1 MSNKQ
6 ERFVSLFI
14 DFLKVERGLA
24 SNSIYAYLNDLEK
37 FNEFLKKRRPIR
49 YFNTCSSRDV
59 LDYLKNV
66 NNMGLD
72 AKTQSRYIST
82 LRGFYSFLF
91 REKYINLNPCDNI
104 ENPKIKK
111 SLPKY
116 LTENEV
122 ESLFLVAKESKDL
135 RFIAMLEILYATGV
149 RVSELVSLKL
159 GSIIEGGQF
168 LLVKGKGNKERVAP
182 LTDIAIKSIEIW
194 LKNREKLQYKN
205 TEGYLFPSRGKKKHI
220 TRERFAQQLKT
231 VGIMSGIP
239 KNKISPH
246 VIRHSFASHM
256 LEHGADL
263 KIIQDLL
270 GHSDI
275 TTTEIYTHVLESRL
289 KDVVFKKHALAEKR
303 IVSKV

>member
-1 MSNKQ
+1 MSIKQ
-6 ERFVSLFI
+6 DRLVNLFM
-14 DFLKVERGLA
+14 DFLKVERGL
-24 SNSIYAYLNDLEK
+24 SKNSLAAYLTDLEK
-37 FNEFLKKRRPIR
+37 FNQFLRKRRPIR
-49 YFNTCSSRDV
+49 YLNICTSKDI
-59 LDYLKNV
+59 LDYLKSI
-66 NNMGLD
+66 NNLGFD
-72 AKTQSRYIST
+72 SKTQSRYIST

-91 REKYINLNPCDNI
+91 REKYIHLNPCDKI

-122 ESLFLVAKESKDL
+122 ERLFLFAKESKDL
-135 RFIAMLEILYATGV
+135 RFIAMLEILYATGL

-159 GSIIEGGQF
+159 GSIIEDGQF
-168 LLVKGKGNKERVAP
+168 LLVKGKGNKERVVP
-182 LTDIAIKSIEIW
+182 LTELAISSIYIW
-194 LKNREKLQYKN
+194 LNNREKLKYKN
-205 TEGYLFPSRGKKKHI
+205 TEGYLFPSRGKSKHI
-220 TRERFAQQLKT
+220 TRERFAQQLKLI
-231 VGIMSGIP
+231 GIMSGIP

-275 TTTEIYTHVLESRL
+275 TTTEIYTHVLEGRL
-289 KDVVFKKHALAEKR
+289 KDVVFKKHTLAEKI
-303 IVSKV
+303 IVTKV